1 MNESGKPAPSPKPA
15 VYKSKKQIKE
25 AWAKLHL
32 EDPDRK
38 TSRPEHEAL
47 NEIYEDDLFGL
58 GNE

>member
-1 MNESGKPAPSPKPA
+1 MNEFEKPAPAKKPV

-32 EDPDRK
+32 ANPDLKVLDPDQ
-38 TSRPEHEAL
+38 EAL
-47 NEIYEDDLFGL
+47 KEIYDDDLFGL

>member
-1 MNESGKPAPSPKPA
+1 MSETDKPTPSQKPAA
-15 VYKSKKQIKE
+15 YKSKKQIKE
-25 AWAKLHL
+25 AWAKLNI

-38 TSRPEHEAL
+38 IPDPEQEAL

>member
-1 MNESGKPAPSPKPA
+1 MSETDKPAPSPKPA
-15 VYKSKKQIKE
+15 AYKNKKQIKE
-25 AWAKLHL
+25 AWAKLNI

-38 TSRPEHEAL
+38 IPDPEQAAL

>member
-1 MNESGKPAPSPKPA
+1 MSETGKPAPSPKPA
-15 VYKSKKQIKE
+15 AYKSKKQIKE
-25 AWAKLHL
+25 ALAKLNI

-38 TSRPEHEAL
+38 IPDPEQEAL

>member
-1 MNESGKPAPSPKPA
+1 MTESKKPDPAKKPV

-25 AWAKLHL
+25 AWAKLDL

-38 TSRPEHEAL
+38 TPDPKQEAL